1 MGSYGDD
8 DDEIMWLTG
17 LCNLRPASEDEEIDD
32 VVDYKLNELLGK
44 VLMVINQVIY

>member
-1 MGSYGDD
+1 MLQP
-8 DDEIMWLTG
+8 IMFIHQGPSTG

-44 VLMVINQVIY
+44 VLMIINQVIY